1 MRRNIFNIK
10 LFFSLLIGL
19 IGTFLLTLNFLIIA
33 LGEGPTYSKWD
44 YTIWKKIVNMYF
56 EIAHKTTTLNGLPF
70 LIGAILIEGIWF
82 AFIIF
87 CIFSPIGIFLAVKS
101 LNSPQRKLA
110 IFAIILNSINL
121 IFALFIAWLLFGL
134 ARGM

>member
-1 MRRNIFNIK
+1 MRRNIFNIR

-19 IGTFLLTLNFLIIA
+19 IGIFSLTLNFLIIA

-44 YTIWKKIVNMYF
+44 YTIWKKIVNVYF
-56 EIAHKTTTLNGLPF
+56 EIAHKTASLNGLPF

-87 CIFSPIGIFLAVKS
+87 CIFSPFGILLAVKS
-101 LNSPQRKLA
+101 MNSDTRKLA
-110 IFAIILNSINL
+110 IFAIVLNSINL

>member
-1 MRRNIFNIK
+1 MKNLSNKK
-10 LFFSLLIGL
+10 LLVSLGIGVFGMFLVIQNFLFLQYRYEETPVGFIQKIYFSLVEVYYSLISQSMISMMVLVTVGEF
-19 IGTFLLTLNFLIIA
+19 GFLI
-33 LGEGPTYSKWD
+33 
-44 YTIWKKIVNMYF
+44 
-56 EIAHKTTTLNGLPF
+56 PF
-70 LIGAILIEGIWF
+70 FL
-82 AFIIF
+82 
-87 CIFSPIGIFLAVKS
+87 SPFGIFLAVKS